1 MFWMKKV
8 VFTFELPWVTP
19 LVEDKVPTWN
29 ADFQAKLETT
39 EALKIWVGMGKH

>member
-1 MFWMKKV
+1 MKKV

-39 EALKIWVGMGKH
+39 EALKIWVAIGED